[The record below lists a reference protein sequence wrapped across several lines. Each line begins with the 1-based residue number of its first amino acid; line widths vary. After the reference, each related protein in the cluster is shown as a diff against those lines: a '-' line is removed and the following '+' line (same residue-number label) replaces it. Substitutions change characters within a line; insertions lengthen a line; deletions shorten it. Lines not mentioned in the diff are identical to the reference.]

1 VVACFAVKRP
11 LGNYGEVTAK
21 HANGRKEEREEIPNP
36 NPRSG
41 IVSRLLSHE
50 TFVLMAKKK
59 AITKVEKKLLITGGT
74 GFLGTHIVR
83 QLLDAGQKNL
93 RVMASGVPDWMK
105 DLGVEPIVG
114 SVTNRDD
121 VASAVRNVSAIFHL
135 AGKVSRDNE
144 DAAAMNRVHVEG
156 TRMLCEAAKEAGVAT
171 MLLASSS
178 GTIAVSED
186 EQVFD
191 ETFPQPVD
199 VLSRWAYYASKYYQ
213 ERTALENFDGE
224 GRKLVI
230 LNPSL
235 LLGPDDER
243 LSSTKPVLDFLGRK
257 IPYSP
262 SGGLSFVDA
271 RDAAAAFIA
280 ALEKGRHQEKYLLG
294 AANMTFP
301 EFFGRLERLSGVAA
315 PMLKVPKKLAMA
327 GSSMIESVFKNWG
340 KASPVASK
348 EVEQAEYF
356 WYFDSTKAKEELGF
370 EPRDPQETLQ
380 DTIRYL
386 RREFLGEGVF

>member
-1 VVACFAVKRP
+1 MP
-11 LGNYGEVTAK
+11 
-21 HANGRKEEREEIPNP
+21 
-36 NPRSG
+36 
-41 IVSRLLSHE
+41 
-50 TFVLMAKKK
+50 KKK
-59 AITKVEKKLLITGGT
+59 AIAKIEKKILITGGT

-83 QLLDAGQKNL
+83 QMLDAGEKNL
-93 RVMASGVPDWMK
+93 RVMASSVPEWMT
-105 DLGVEPIVG
+105 DAGVEAAAG
-114 SVTNRDD
+114 SVTNPKD
-121 VASAVRNVSAIFHL
+121 VKAAVKNVSAILHL

-144 DAAAMNRVHVEG
+144 DAAAMNKVHVEG
-156 TRMLCEAAKEAGVAT
+156 TRVLCEAAKESGVQT

-186 EQVFD
+186 EQIFD

-199 VLSRWAYYASKYYQ
+199 VFSRWAYYASKYYQ
-213 ERTALENFDGE
+213 ERAALENFDGD

-257 IPYSP
+257 IPYTP
-262 SGGLSFVDA
+262 SGGLNFVDA
-271 RDAAAAFIA
+271 RDAASAFVS
-280 ALEKGRHQEKYLLG
+280 ALEKGKHQEKYLLG

-301 EFFGRLERLSGVAA
+301 QFFGRLERLSGVSA

-327 GSSMIESVFKNWG
+327 GSTMIESVFKNWG

-356 WYFDSTKAKEELGF
+356 WYFDSSKAEQELGF
-370 EPRDPQETLQ
+370 APRDPQETLQ
-380 DTIRYL
+380 DTIGYL
-386 RREFLGEGVF
+386 RREFLGEGIF